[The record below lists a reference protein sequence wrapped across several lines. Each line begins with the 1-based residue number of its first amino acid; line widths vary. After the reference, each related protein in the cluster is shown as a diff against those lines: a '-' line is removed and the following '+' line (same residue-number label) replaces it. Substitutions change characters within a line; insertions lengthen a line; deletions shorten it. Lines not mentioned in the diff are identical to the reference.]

1 MLPSTGSNEISELC
15 IIQEHF
21 FHYAGLYAQGLILQ
35 LPLSNWLYSAG
46 DGFDNTPNQRIN

>member
-1 MLPSTGSNEISELC
+1 M
-15 IIQEHF
+15 QEHF
-21 FHYAGLYAQGLILQ
+21 FHYAGLYAQGLIPQ